1 MAEYLVPQENG
12 NKCGVRIAQAQM
24 GVSGDDSWG
33 AKVQPQYLIDQSKNL
48 DFTCTLYISKKD

>member
-1 MAEYLVPQENG
+1 MAEYLVSQENG

-33 AKVQPQYLIDQSKNL
+33 AKVHPEYLL
-48 DFTCTLYISKKD
+48 DVTGRKEFRFWFRGM

>member
-33 AKVQPQYLIDQSKNL
+33 ARTHEEYLLKADEKMTFSFVFKGL
-48 DFTCTLYISKKD
+48 

>member
-12 NKCGVRIAQAQM
+12 NKCGVHIAQAQM

-33 AKVQPQYLIDQSKNL
+33 AKVHPEYLL
-48 DFTCTLYISKKD
+48 DVTGRKEFRF

>member
-33 AKVQPQYLIDQSKNL
+33 AKTQEEYLL
-48 DFTCTLYISKKD
+48 DVTAKKEFTFRFRGI